1 MDGTASFS
9 YKKLLKTITIFF
21 LCLSIFALSIFTV
34 KPDGVKT
41 YAASTGMAVV
51 EVTTKRTLF
60 ESNANQ
66 RMPMASTTKAMTA
79 LVVLENSE
87 LDEMVTVPRQAVG
100 VEGSSIYLKEGE
112 KLTVKELLYGL
123 MLRSGNDAAVAL
135 ALHVGG
141 SLDGFANMMNEKAKQ
156 LGLKNTHFTN
166 PHGLHDDN
174 HYTTAYDLAICS
186 AYAMQNKDFAEI
198 VGAKSYTINSPQG
211 KRYLVN
217 KNKILTT
224 YEGGT
229 GVKIGFTKKA
239 GRCLIASSEREGLK
253 VVAVVLNCGPMFQE
267 CSRLMDKAHNEYKM
281 VKVFEKGERLS
292 KLLVDGGREK
302 FVDAVINEDIMLPM
316 KKDGSDKFSF
326 KLILPDKLDAP
337 IKKDMKV
344 GEIEISLND
353 CLHFSQSIYT
363 IKDINKKGVRDY
375 LKEFFD

>member
-1 MDGTASFS
+1 MPRQFNDNTHKQDDCGFSYAGGEMDTKYNRMKPNDLPIGGLGEVNITPLAYLHIQDGDAKIIKIEGDGIDRWMDASFS

-100 VEGSSIYLKEGE
+100 VEGSSIYLKG
-112 KLTVKELLYGL
+112 VKADRKRIVV
-123 MLRSGNDAAVAL
+123 RSYAKKRQRCGGGACTPC
-135 ALHVGG
+135 GG

-224 YEGGT
+224 YEG
-229 GVKIGFTKKA
+229 
-239 GRCLIASSEREGLK
+239 ERG
-253 VVAVVLNCGPMFQE
+253 
-267 CSRLMDKAHNEYKM
+267 
-281 VKVFEKGERLS
+281 
-292 KLLVDGGREK
+292 
-302 FVDAVINEDIMLPM
+302 
-316 KKDGSDKFSF
+316 
-326 KLILPDKLDAP
+326 
-337 IKKDMKV
+337 
-344 GEIEISLND
+344 
-353 CLHFSQSIYT
+353 
-363 IKDINKKGVRDY
+363 
-375 LKEFFD
+375 